1 VQQPATRYARSGDV
15 HIAYQVVGEGPL
27 DLVFVH
33 GFISNLDHQ
42 WEDPGFAHLLS
53 RLAAFARLIVF
64 DKRGTGLSDRVA
76 PEALPTL
83 EQRMDDVRAVMDAA
97 GSRRAALFGS
107 SEGGPLAMLFA
118 ATYPKRTRALVL
130 YGAYANFHRWVA
142 PPEQLEAFIRTAEA
156 TWGSGAMLRA
166 FAPGML
172 NQPRFCAWWARWE
185 RLGASPGAAVALAR
199 MNALIDVRHVPAAIR
214 VPTLVLHRAGDVRI
228 NVEGG
233 RWLADH
239 IPGARYVEMPG
250 TDHLMWVG
258 DIDRVVDEIEE
269 FLTGTHLPI
278 AADPDGIL
286 ATVLCMAV
294 PDADGLAVR
303 DGDSVW
309 RGKLQ
314 RLGGIAERALAQ
326 YRGRSVRPIGQDGS
340 LLAVFDGPARA
351 IRCGLAIRDG
361 AARMADLA
369 VRCGAHTGEV
379 TMPTEGEPAGVA
391 MRIAAMA
398 AAAGRP
404 GEVVVSRT
412 VADLV
417 AGSGL
422 RFQRL
427 GSGLRLDHNEEQ
439 VALLLAE
446 GEASLHSAVPSGA
459 RIADGHALDGRVA
472 DGALRMLSA
481 RERQVL
487 RLIVAGATN
496 QAIAA
501 NLSLSEHTVKRHVAN
516 LLTKLDLPTRA
527 AAAALAGRLGLS

>member
-1 VQQPATRYARSGDV
+1 MLRPVTHYARSGDV
-15 HIAYQVVGEGPL
+15 HIAYQVVGDGPL

-33 GFISNLDHQ
+33 GFISNLEHQ

-53 RLAAFARLIVF
+53 RLASFARLIVF
-64 DKRGTGLSDRVA
+64 DKRGTGLSDHVA

-97 GSRRAALFGS
+97 RSRRAALFGS

-130 YGAYANFHRWVA
+130 YGAYASFHRWVA
-142 PPEQLEAFIRTAEA
+142 PPEQLEAFIQTAEA
-156 TWGSGAMLRA
+156 TWGSGGMLRA

-172 NQPRFCAWWARWE
+172 GNARFRDWWARWE

-214 VPTLVLHRAGDVRI
+214 VPTLIMHRSGDVRI

-233 RWLADH
+233 RWLAGQ
-239 IPGARYVEMPG
+239 IPAARYVEMPG

-258 DIDRVVDEIEE
+258 DTDRIVDETEA
-269 FLTGTHLPI
+269 FLTGTHQPV
-278 AADPDGIL
+278 AADPDRIL
-286 ATVLCMAV
+286 ATVLCLEV
-294 PDADGLAVR
+294 PDADRLAVQA
-303 DGDSVW
+303 GAIVW
-309 RGKLQ
+309 RGRIE
-314 RLGGIAERALAQ
+314 RLGGIIERALAQ
-326 YRGRSVRPIGQDGS
+326 HRGAGTMRSDGT
-340 LLAVFDGPARA
+340 LVALFDGPARA
-351 IRCGLAIRDG
+351 VRCGLAIRDS
-361 AARMADLA
+361 AAQMLDVA

-379 TMPTEGEPAGVA
+379 DVA
-391 MRIAAMA
+391 ADNDPSGAALHVAAMV
-398 AAAGRP
+398 AAAGKP
-404 GEVVVSRT
+404 GDMLVSRT

-422 RFQRL
+422 RFRRL
-427 GSGLRLDHNEEQ
+427 STGLRLDRDGEPLT
-439 VALLLAE
+439 LLLAE
-446 GEASLHSAVPSGA
+446 GDRPGPATA
-459 RIADGHALDGRVA
+459 HAATPDHVLMA
-472 DGALRMLSA
+472 LSA

-487 RLIVAGATN
+487 RLIVAGSTN

-501 NLSLSEHTVKRHVAN
+501 SLSLSEHTVKRHVAN

-527 AAAALAGRLGLS
+527 AAAALAGRMGLS